1 MAAPSF
7 SGAGWRPAVLLSSTR
22 QQHAL
27 QPAACRKDALT
38 QAAHGKQQAHLD
50 GLQQAGQRALAGEG
64 GGDAALAQLLGQ
76 GGQVRLGL
84 WRRRQKA
91 TARIVGK
98 QKWSGAAPQAAG
110 PGAPMPVMGS
120 ACKGHV

>member
-64 GGDAALAQLLGQ
+64 GGDAALPQLLGKQ
-76 GGQVRLGL
+76 GQVLVCL
-84 WRRRQKA
+84 RQGEIGRTCKSPDSSEESWWPE
-91 TARIVGK
+91 RI
-98 QKWSGAAPQAAG
+98 A
-110 PGAPMPVMGS
+110 
-120 ACKGHV
+120 